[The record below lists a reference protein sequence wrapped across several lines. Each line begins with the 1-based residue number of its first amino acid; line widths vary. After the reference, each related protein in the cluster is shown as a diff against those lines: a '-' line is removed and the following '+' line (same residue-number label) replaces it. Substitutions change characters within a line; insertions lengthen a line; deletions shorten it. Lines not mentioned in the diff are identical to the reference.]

1 MGWSLRPKR
10 RTLQKI
16 NGLVEKIKI
25 SCTFYTLSRR
35 AKLDLEEE
43 QKFMLISDV
52 FKAQCT
58 QLVFGLIDENNCLTM
73 FVPANL
79 THVFHPLDLAT
90 NSVTKSFL
98 KGKFSEWY
106 SKEIAKTLDKWQ
118 DIHKVKVDTTLT
130 VMKPIHAHWIIAP
143 YNHLRNNVE
152 LTKKSFKEVGI
163 TSAIE
168 EEIEPADTL
177 KNLD

>member
-1 MGWSLRPKR
+1 M
-10 RTLQKI
+10 
-16 NGLVEKIKI
+16 
-25 SCTFYTLSRR
+25 
-35 AKLDLEEE
+35 
-43 QKFMLISDV
+43 
-52 FKAQCT
+52 KA
-58 QLVFGLIDENNCLTM
+58 
-73 FVPANL
+73 
-79 THVFHPLDLAT
+79 
-90 NSVTKSFL
+90 
-98 KGKFSEWY
+98 
-106 SKEIAKTLDKWQ
+106 LDKWQ
-118 DIHKVKVDTTLT
+118 DIHEVKVDTTLT